1 MIIEIKLIQFSSV
14 SILRG
19 SYVSHKVNLASFKN
33 SFKNGRSFAFLSF
46 PFCCVPLGA
55 FHALVTTPENSP
67 QLLCAMCY
75 CL

>member
-33 SFKNGRSFAFLSF
+33 GGSFAFLSF
-46 PFCCVPLGA
+46 PFRCVPLGV